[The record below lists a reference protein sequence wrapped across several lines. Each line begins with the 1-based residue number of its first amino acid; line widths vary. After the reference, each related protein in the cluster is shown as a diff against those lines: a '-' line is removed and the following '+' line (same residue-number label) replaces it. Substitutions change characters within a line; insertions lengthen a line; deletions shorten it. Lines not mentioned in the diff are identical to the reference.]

1 MILSRK
7 IPQPDR
13 RPHQH
18 PQVGQVGTP
27 RQLRRNLLCPPSSH
41 ERTWWPEGRLFS
53 QVFRRTLQL
62 TVFVALA
69 IGRLSATAFQGDP
82 TVPEAGAVQLDNGL
96 IVKGMCS
103 TTNTFYDGEGLLD
116 LGIELRL
123 IDQGYRK
130 VYVATRTSQKAIPN
144 PTDWPVQSF
153 SVPQKRTS
161 SDRLPRAVGPLAFGP
176 FGVDGTATVSV
187 ATADSGVQQIRVGII
202 KINEL
207 YAEAIGLTHNWR
219 FSVATQSLPSGILFP
234 GLVERIPKFGTD
246 PFVRLEVARMLI
258 RSKRLDAAA
267 GVLAS
272 IQQDF
277 PQAADQIPLIEGDM
291 RSERGRQL
299 LQIFEQRRNAGQYD
313 LALNAGLLFPQLQI
327 APDVLVQAR
336 QLVAT
341 AEQTDRRCESLRFRI
356 RDLKGQLSSAT
367 LKDRADV
374 ILPQLIASID
384 ADTVDRF
391 SAFELLAD
399 TDDIQP
405 EGCLA
410 LAVSGWLLGA
420 ENSIQNLEEAFGL
433 YDARLLLSDY
443 LQTASEESAL
453 RSELLTSIV
462 SQEGVSPARMA
473 ALILNMPAINPPRLA
488 NKLDPQTR
496 RQNVDQSGACPA
508 YSLQLPPEFNP
519 NRRYPLLVA
528 FPREGIPSQD
538 TVGFWSGQ
546 ADQGGYIIVSPQ
558 LYSADAW
565 SYDASAEQHAAFL
578 QFMRTIKLALPIDD
592 ERVYAVGHGI
602 GAEAA
607 ADMATAHPDLFAGVV
622 SIAGLGRRHLQWTA
636 HNSQSLAWYFVVG
649 EGQGDWF
656 ERLRFLLASKL
667 FRRDATTLS
676 IADVLLVLYPNRG
689 FENYFEELPD
699 IFEWMQLHRRTT
711 YPQKL
716 NSSILRST
724 DRSWSWLELADIP
737 SQFCQLDAPSV
748 WSDAEFRAATLAAE
762 VTRNNGIV
770 ITRSP
775 TDKITIKLSPDLPDI
790 DLNKPVTIRSGRER
804 RSVDYSPQIKDMLEE
819 LYQTGERQRLCFM
832 KVRLDER

>member
-1 MILSRK
+1 M
-7 IPQPDR
+7 
-13 RPHQH
+13 
-18 PQVGQVGTP
+18 
-27 RQLRRNLLCPPSSH
+27 
-41 ERTWWPEGRLFS
+41 
-53 QVFRRTLQL
+53 QL
-62 TVFVALA
+62 TVFAALM
-69 IGRLSATAFQGDP
+69 IGQLTAVGMQNDP
-82 TVPEAGAVQLDNGL
+82 TVPEPGAVQLDNGL
-96 IVKGMCS
+96 IVRGMCS

-130 VYVATRTSQKAIPN
+130 VFVSTRTSQKAIAN
-144 PTDWPVQSF
+144 PTDWPAQSF
-153 SVPQKRTS
+153 SVPQKRIS
-161 SDRLPRAVGPLAFGP
+161 SDRLPRAVGPLALGP
-176 FGVDGTATVSV
+176 FDADGTATVSV

-202 KINEL
+202 KMNEL
-207 YAEAIGLTHNWR
+207 YAEVMGLTHSWR
-219 FSVATQSLPSGILFP
+219 FSIATQSLPSGILFP
-234 GLVERIPKFGTD
+234 GVVERIPRFNTD
-246 PFVRLEVARMLI
+246 PFVRLDVARMLI
-258 RSKRLDAAA
+258 RCKRLEAAA

-299 LQIFEQRRNAGQYD
+299 LQIFEQRRQAGQYR

-341 AEQTDRRCESLRFRI
+341 AEQTERRCEAIRLRI
-356 RDLKGQLSSAT
+356 RELKGQLATET

-374 ILPQLIASID
+374 IVPQLIASID

-399 TDDIQP
+399 TDDIPP
-405 EGCLA
+405 EGGLA

-433 YDARLLLSDY
+433 YEARLSLFDY
-443 LQTASEESAL
+443 LQTTSEEAAL

-462 SQEGVSPARMA
+462 GQEGISAPRMA
-473 ALILNMPAINPPRLA
+473 ALIRNMPAINPPRLV
-488 NKLDPQTR
+488 NQLDPQTR
-496 RQNVDQSGACPA
+496 RQNVTQSAACPA

-528 FPREGIPSQD
+528 FPREGIPTED
-538 TVGFWSGQ
+538 TVGFWSSQ

-558 LYSADAW
+558 LYAADVW
-565 SYDASAEQHAAFL
+565 SYEASAEQHTAFL

-592 ERVYAVGHGI
+592 ERVYAAGHGI

-607 ADMATAHPDLFAGVV
+607 ADMATSHPDLFAAVV

-636 HNSQSLAWYFVVG
+636 QNSQSLAWYFVVG
-649 EGQGDWF
+649 DAQGDWF
-656 ERLRFLLASKL
+656 ERLRFLLASRL
-667 FRRDATTLS
+667 LRRDATTRS
-676 IADVLLVLYPNRG
+676 ISDVLLVLYPNRG

-699 IFEWMQLHRRTT
+699 IFEWMQLHRRTSH
-711 YPQKL
+711 PQKL
-716 NSSILRST
+716 NASILRST
-724 DRSWSWLELADIP
+724 DRSWSWLEMEDIP
-737 SQFCQLDAPSV
+737 AQFCQLDPPSV
-748 WSDAEFRAATLAAE
+748 WSDTEFRAATLAAE

-775 TDKITIKLSPDLPDI
+775 TEKITIKLSPDLPDI
-790 DLNKPVTIRSGRER
+790 DLNKPIIIRSGRER
-804 RSVDYSPQIKDMLEE
+804 RTVDYSPQIKDMLEE
-819 LYQTGERQRLCFM
+819 LYQTGERKRLCFM
-832 KVRLDER
+832 KIRLDDR